1 MPRAL
6 KFFNPRLRDCVDE
19 PRQNQVFHSF
29 TTCLTNES
37 DEKIE
42 SGVFQY
48 MCVMSFYVKYNI
60 RNVPTSFNK
69 KSVKITKRKILAC
82 SAFHKKVKF

>member
-48 MCVMSFYVKYNI
+48 MCVMSFYVKFIIQHTECPNKFWQKI
-60 RNVPTSFNK
+60 RQNDE
-69 KSVKITKRKILAC
+69 R
-82 SAFHKKVKF
+82 

>member
-42 SGVFQY
+42 SGVFSIHVCHVILCQIQHTE
-48 MCVMSFYVKYNI
+48 C
-60 RNVPTSFNK
+60 PNK
-69 KSVKITKRKILAC
+69 
-82 SAFHKKVKF
+82 F

>member
-19 PRQNQVFHSF
+19 SRQNQVFHSF

-48 MCVMSFYVKYNI
+48 MCVMSFYVKFNI
-60 RNVPTSFNK
+60 RNVPTSFK
-69 KSVKITKRKILAC
+69 TTYVKIMKQKIREIM
-82 SAFHKKVKF
+82 FIF

>member
-6 KFFNPRLRDCVDE
+6 KFFNPRLRDCLVDE

-48 MCVMSFYVKYNI
+48 MCVMVI
-60 RNVPTSFNK
+60 LCQIQHTECPNK
-69 KSVKITKRKILAC
+69 
-82 SAFHKKVKF
+82 F